1 MVEYIDIEIKCEDKR
16 AEVKINGRRIKSYSD
31 YEEVLKTIDAKALGS
46 LYNQLSMIEGIL
58 CSY

>member
-1 MVEYIDIEIKCEDKR
+1 MVEYIDIQIKCQGKK
-16 AEVKINGRRIKSYSD
+16 AEVKINGRKIKSYSD
-31 YEEVLKTIDAKALGS
+31 YEAVLKTIDEKALSS